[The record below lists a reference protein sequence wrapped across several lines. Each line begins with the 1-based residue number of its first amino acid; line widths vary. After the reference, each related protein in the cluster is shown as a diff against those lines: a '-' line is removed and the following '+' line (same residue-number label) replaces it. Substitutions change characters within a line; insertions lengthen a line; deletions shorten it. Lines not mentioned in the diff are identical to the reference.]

1 MGYEILCRALPS
13 VSTYHYAVYMTR
25 SSRPSPAFSF
35 WQSAVTHNSRVD
47 KTCEVLTWTAPPS
60 GTGPV
65 FFQWAVVVRYSPSDN
80 INMFYAPLTTMMI
93 TESETC
99 RDLLQPDF
107 ASPIPSL
114 FPQVRA
120 WVRG

>member
-1 MGYEILCRALPS
+1 M
-13 VSTYHYAVYMTR
+13 
-25 SSRPSPAFSF
+25 
-35 WQSAVTHNSRVD
+35 
-47 KTCEVLTWTAPPS
+47 WTAPPS

-65 FFQWAVVVRYSPSDN
+65 FFQWAVVVRYSPGSA
-80 INMFYAPLTTMMI
+80 NMFYALLTTMMI
-93 TESETC
+93 TESET
-99 RDLLQPDF
+99 RRVLLQPDF